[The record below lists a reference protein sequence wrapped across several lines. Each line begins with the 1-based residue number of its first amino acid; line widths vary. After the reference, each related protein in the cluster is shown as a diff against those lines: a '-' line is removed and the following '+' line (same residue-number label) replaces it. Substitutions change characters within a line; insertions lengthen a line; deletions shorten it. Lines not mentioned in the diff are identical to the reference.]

1 MNASVCG
8 MRNTHLP
15 AASVILCIQ
24 CSRRGAEIAVAGGAQ
39 AAEPQSI
46 LTGEFR
52 AQEKNLRRI
61 INPEQQRQ
69 DGSCGAVTAGH
80 AAVAQINAIGMLAQ
94 SEQGSRSQRAYPY
107 IAPRDMGL
115 RQHLVIHCEL
125 ACNLA
130 EG

>member
-24 CSRRGAEIAVAGGAQ
+24 CSQQNTKKTKTNGAQ

-69 DGSCGAVTAGH
+69 DGACGAVTAGH
-80 AAVAQINAIGMLAQ
+80 AAVAQINANGMLAQ

-107 IAPRDMGL
+107 IAPRQMG
-115 RQHLVIHCEL
+115 
-125 ACNLA
+125 
-130 EG
+130 